1 MTAPGERAEADA
13 ALLARAA
20 SGDERAFAAVY
31 DHHRQRLYR
40 VAYGVLLDPHEARE
54 AVQEAFLQLHRAA
67 PRWEPRAQVGTW
79 LHRVVLNHCLGLKPR
94 LLRLAKPIFHP
105 RPPRTPENE
114 ATLTEA
120 MRIVER
126 ELARLPMK
134 QRAVATLFLESEL
147 PPSEIASLLDITP
160 NTARVTLHRALEQLR
175 GALIAAGIDA
185 TPNEVMT
192 NEEVN

>member
-1 MTAPGERAEADA
+1 MTIQTERVESDA
-13 ALLARAA
+13 ALLARVAA
-20 SGDERAFAAVY
+20 GDERAFASVY
-31 DHHRQRLYR
+31 DDHRGRLYR

-67 PRWEPRAQVGTW
+67 PKWEPRAAVGTW

-94 LLRLAKPIFHP
+94 LLRLARPIVSP
-105 RPPRTPENE
+105 RPPLTPEHE

-120 MRIVER
+120 MRVVER

-147 PPSEIASLLDITP
+147 SPAEIAPLLDITP
-160 NTARVTLHRALEQLR
+160 NTARVTLHRALEQIR
-175 GALIAAGIDA
+175 SALEAAGIDA
-185 TPNEVMT
+185 K
-192 NEEVN
+192 NEEVS